1 MGEVEGGI
9 ALSVRD
15 VVKRYGATVALD
27 GVSFEIAAG
36 SAHAL
41 IGENGAGKSTLVKI
55 VSGITRPDSGEI
67 EVFGQ
72 PMRRIATPA
81 RAAELGIGTA
91 FQELSLVPTL
101 TVADNLLLGI
111 EPHSPRE
118 LRDKAQE
125 LLDACEI
132 PDISPGWRVEDLTL
146 PERQMVE
153 IAKAVRDQPRL
164 LFLDESTSALGE
176 GASGWF
182 ANLLG
187 RLRERGTTLVFITH
201 RLGEVREHC
210 DHATVLRNGESV
222 GDVAIDEV
230 DEDEVVRMMIGR
242 SMDQAFPDRR
252 PPAERPVKLETRGLG
267 LDGAFQDVDLELREG
282 EILGIAGLD
291 GQGQRELF
299 LSLFGVLPCDRGE
312 ILIDDRPVK
321 IHSPRDAIDSQL
333 GISLVPEDRKT
344 EGLFLALS
352 TATNMA
358 IPSLANLANHG
369 WLNERHVR
377 RRAVETAERLNL
389 DPGVVNGEVGELSG
403 GNQQK
408 VVIGK
413 WVLAGARFLLLYDP
427 TRGVDVATKF
437 EIYNLIQTLA
447 DEGRSMLVY
456 SSDLTEVVGLCDRV
470 MTFYRSRVSGEF
482 SGDQLTETNVLSAIV
497 GHQGAAA

>member
-1 MGEVEGGI
+1 M
-9 ALSVRD
+9 
-15 VVKRYGATVALD
+15 VKRYGATVALD
-27 GVSFEIAAG
+27 RLSFEISSG
-36 SAHAL
+36 SSHAL

-55 VSGITRPDSGEI
+55 ISGITRPDSGEI
-67 EVFGQ
+67 EIFGERV
-72 PMRRIATPA
+72 RRIASPA

-101 TVADNLLLGI
+101 SVADNLLLGI
-111 EPHSPRE
+111 EPHNPAE
-118 LRDKAQE
+118 LQRRAQE

-132 PDISPGWRVEDLTL
+132 GDVSPRWRVEDLTL

-153 IAKAVRDQPRL
+153 IAKAVRHEPRL

-176 GASGWF
+176 GAREWF
-182 ANLLG
+182 TTLLQ

-210 DHATVLRNGESV
+210 DHATILRNGEAV

-242 SMDQAFPDRR
+242 SMDQAFPARR
-252 PPAERPVKLETRGLG
+252 PATDRPVKLSARGLG
-267 LDGAFQDVDLELREG
+267 LDGAFEDVDFDLHEG

-299 LSLFGVLPCDRGE
+299 LSLFGVLPHEKGE
-312 ILIDDRPVK
+312 LLIDDRPVRV
-321 IHSPRDAIDSQL
+321 HSPRDAIDSRL

-344 EGLFLALS
+344 EGLFLSLS
-352 TATNMA
+352 VATNMA
-358 IPSLANLANHG
+358 IPSLGELANRG
-369 WLNERHVR
+369 WVNERHVR
-377 RRAVETAERLNL
+377 RSAVQTAERLNL

-437 EIYNLIQTLA
+437 EIYKLIQSLA
-447 DEGRSMLVY
+447 EEGRSMIVY
-456 SSDLTEVVGLCDRV
+456 SSDLAEVVGLCDRV
-470 MTFYRSRVSGEF
+470 LTFYRARVTAEF
-482 SGDQLTETNVLSAIV
+482 SGDELTETNVLSAIV
-497 GHQGAAA
+497 GHQQGAAV

>member
-1 MGEVEGGI
+1 M
-9 ALSVRD
+9 ALVVRD

-27 GVSFEIAAG
+27 GVSFEIPEG

-67 EVFGQ
+67 EVLGESV
-72 PMRRIATPA
+72 RRIATPA
-81 RAAELGIGTA
+81 RAAALGIGTA

-111 EPHSPRE
+111 EPRSPRE
-118 LRDKAQE
+118 RHSKAQE
-125 LLDACEI
+125 LLEACAV
-132 PDISPGWRVEDLTL
+132 PDISPEWRVEDLTL

-153 IAKAVRDQPRL
+153 IAKAVRHQPRL

-176 GASGWF
+176 GASEWF
-182 ANLLG
+182 ASLLG
-187 RLRERGTTLVFITH
+187 RLRERDTTLVFITH

-210 DHATVLRNGESV
+210 DHATVLRNGQAV

-242 SMDQAFPDRR
+242 SMEQAFPDRR
-252 PPAERPVKLETRGLG
+252 PAADRPVKLKTRGLG
-267 LDGAFQDVDLELREG
+267 LDGAFADVDLELREG
-282 EILGIAGLD
+282 EIVGVAGLD

-299 LSLFGVLPCDRGE
+299 LSLFGVLPCDDGE
-312 ILIDDRPVK
+312 ILIDDRPVQ
-321 IHSPRDAIDSQL
+321 IHSPRDAIDSHL

-358 IPSLANLANHG
+358 IPSLGRLASHG
-369 WLNERHVR
+369 WINERHIR

-389 DPGVVNGEVGELSG
+389 DPGVVNGEVGQLSG

-413 WVLAGARFLLLYDP
+413 WLLAGARFLLLYDP
-427 TRGVDVATKF
+427 TRGVDVGTKF
-437 EIYNLIQTLA
+437 EIYKLIQALA
-447 DEGRSMLVY
+447 DEGRSVLVY

-470 MTFYRSRVSGEF
+470 LTFYRSRVSGEF

-497 GHQGAAA
+497 GHNGAPA